1 MASSQPLATLAGVS
15 ALQSGGNAADAA
27 VATAAALAVVEP
39 GSTGIGG
46 DCFSLF
52 YDAGRGVVDAV
63 NGSGR
68 SPKALT
74 PEMAGGPAGFD
85 PQGPHAVTVPGTV
98 AGWVDTVERFGRMS
112 MAEVL
117 APAIALAEHGFPVT
131 PIISAG
137 WEGQE
142 DLLRA
147 KGPAGHDLLVDGRAP
162 RPGEVWRNASIA
174 RVMRAV
180 AEGGADAFYSGWPA
194 RAIVEAVQLN
204 GGCMTADDL
213 RDHRSSF
220 DNPISTTY
228 RGYTVYE
235 CPPNGQGITAL
246 MALNI
251 LEGFDIPS
259 TRPRSPEAL
268 HPTIEAIRLAF
279 ADARAYVADPTRSRV
294 PVAAMLS
301 KRYAA
306 KRRRLIS
313 YEGAIEFATAG
324 HLPGGSDT
332 VYLCTVDGEGN
343 ACSFINILEGFDIPS
358 TRPRSPEAL
367 HPTIEAIRLAFAD
380 ARAYVADPTRS
391 RVPVAAML
399 SKRYAAK
406 RRRLISYEGAIEF
419 ATAGHLPGGSDTVYL
434 CTVDGEGNACSFINS
449 NYHGFG
455 SGIVPR
461 SCGFSLQNRGAGF
474 VLEADH
480 PNTLEGGKRPYH
492 TIIPAMLTRS
502 DGSLVGPF
510 GVMGGWNQPQG
521 HVQAVINLVDRGMD
535 PQSAIDEPRFSI
547 YDDPPNGPIW
557 VEDTIDEGTISALAR
572 LGHPVRPASGA
583 LRTRVVGQGQIIVRD
598 PDTGVLWGGSDPRGD
613 GCAIGL

>member
-1 MASSQPLATLAGVS
+1 MVASSQPLATLAGISV
-15 ALQSGGNAADAA
+15 LQSGGNAADAA
-27 VATAAALAVVEP
+27 VAAAAALAVVEP

-46 DCFSLF
+46 DCFALV
-52 YDAGRGVVDAV
+52 YDSGRGVVDAV

-74 PEMAGGPAGFD
+74 PEMAGGPVGFD
-85 PQGPHAVTVPGTV
+85 PQGPHAVTVPGAV

-117 APAIALAEHGFPVT
+117 APAIALAEDGFPVT
-131 PIISAG
+131 PIISGG
-137 WEGQE
+137 WKGQE

-147 KGPAGHDLLVDGRAP
+147 REPAGHDLLVDGRAP
-162 RPGEVWRNASIA
+162 GPGEVWRNASIA

-194 RAIVEAVQLN
+194 RAIVEAVQMN
-204 GGCMTADDL
+204 GGCMTADDM

-220 DNPISTTY
+220 DSPISTTY

-268 HPTIEAIRLAF
+268 HTTIEAVRLAF
-279 ADARAYVADPTRSRV
+279 ADARAYIADPTRARV
-294 PVAAMLS
+294 PVAALLS
-301 KRYAA
+301 KGYAA
-306 KRRRLIS
+306 ERRRLIS
-313 YEGAIEFATAG
+313 SEAAIEFATAG
-324 HLPGGSDT
+324 Q
-332 VYLCTVDGEGN
+332 
-343 ACSFINILEGFDIPS
+343 
-358 TRPRSPEAL
+358 
-367 HPTIEAIRLAFAD
+367 
-380 ARAYVADPTRS
+380 
-391 RVPVAAML
+391 
-399 SKRYAAK
+399 
-406 RRRLISYEGAIEF
+406 
-419 ATAGHLPGGSDTVYL
+419 LPGGSDTVYL

-474 VLEADH
+474 VLEPDH
-480 PNTLEGGKRPYH
+480 PNAMEGGKRPYH
-492 TIIPAMLTRS
+492 TIIPAMLTRP
-502 DGSLVGPF
+502 DGSLMGPF
-510 GVMGGWNQPQG
+510 GVMGAWNQPQG

-547 YDDPPNGPIW
+547 YDDPPNGQIW
-557 VEDTIDEGTISALAR
+557 VEDTMPEDTISALAR

-583 LRTRVVGQGQIIVRD
+583 LRTTVVGRGQIIVRD
-598 PDTGVLWGGSDPRGD
+598 PETGVLWGGSDPRGD